1 MRPTCTAA
9 ILTLMI
15 SSSVNPSASA
25 QNQTNNLNQLIK
37 NESNALGGLESDL
50 GPQGLQSLQ
59 GTAAQLGDPNLAKE
73 MRQLQS
79 NTPQFSL
86 SGSSLSSAVSNI
98 ASQVRNIPG
107 IGPMLAAFCKPSSQQ
122 TAAATQFRSAQVMS
136 RLRNKT
142 NVANT
147 LTSSSAGGILGDI
160 NQISSLCGAGS
171 LTQNAASN
179 SELSQAGQVMP
190 AAIQNMEQENQDIN
204 QLLKE

>member
-1 MRPTCTAA
+1 MRPTFMAVLVA
-9 ILTLMI
+9 FMIL
-15 SSSVNPSASA
+15 SVEKLDAFA
-25 QNQTNNLNQLIK
+25 QNQNNSLNSLIK

-50 GPQGLQSLQ
+50 GPQGLQNLQ
-59 GTAAQLGDPNLAKE
+59 GTAAQLGDPNLGKE
-73 MRQLQS
+73 MRQLQTT
-79 NTPQFSL
+79 TPQFSM
-86 SGSSLSSAVSNI
+86 SGSSLSSAVSAI
-98 ASQVRNIPG
+98 AGQVRNIPG
-107 IGPMLAAFCKPSSQQ
+107 IGPMLASFCKPAAQQ
-122 TAAATQFRSAQVMS
+122 APNAAQFRTARVMS
-136 RLRNKT
+136 RLRSRT